1 MMQHHPPLHHHK
13 PSLSQSSMELVLS
26 PSYASAANSSL
37 TGSTASAS
45 AASISASTTGSG
57 GMVEG
62 GASSSPTNNDNKD
75 NVASRAS
82 HVGGSIPHLLS
93 TDCDNDSDDD
103 GDDNGNGNDDDD
115 EEAYLI
121 HHIGSGHEEEGFIA
135 TSTRSN
141 SFRYTH
147 RNFYRSR
154 NGSKAND
161 DNGKFQSM
169 LLEQQHQADEPCC
182 PDDSVIYHSQG
193 EDDAATYYTYP
204 TQTVSL
210 PPPSCSSP
218 PLEDDVESSISLLHT
233 KEERSNYNHHHC
245 DRDPWTSTGKNL
257 LSKFSR
263 SAAKSISNSARHP
276 QEVIQ
281 PITMMIDLDD
291 NDEDLPWML
300 SQPGLGKAGAAMNRG
315 GSVHDSESGEED
327 GQSSSPLQD
336 DDDD

>member
-37 TGSTASAS
+37 TGSTASAG
-45 AASISASTTGSG
+45 ASISASTTGSG
-57 GMVEG
+57 GMVEA

-147 RNFYRSR
+147 RNYCRSG
-154 NGSKAND
+154 NGSKGID

-169 LLEQQHQADEPCC
+169 LLEQQRQADEPCC

-263 SAAKSISNSARHP
+263 SISNSARHP

-281 PITMMIDLDD
+281 PITMMIELDD

-300 SQPGLGKAGAAMNRG
+300 SQPGFGKAGAAMNRG